1 MSTHVAL
8 LRGINVGGGGKL
20 PMADLRALVSSLG
33 HRDVRT
39 YIQTGNMLFTPSD
52 TDTSALAAGLHAAIA
67 EKFGLRSAVIVI
79 SKAEL
84 AGVISASPYSAE
96 PEPRYVH
103 GVFLAAAPGQAAQDW
118 VREQVAA
125 AQSQGSR
132 DEAAFGGR
140 VLYVHTPDGFGNSE
154 LAKTLLTKR
163 ASPVST
169 GTARNW
175 NTITKLL
182 ALCDD

>member
-1 MSTHVAL
+1 MPTHVAL

-20 PMADLRALVSSLG
+20 PMADLRALVSALG
-33 HRDVRT
+33 HSDVRT
-39 YIQTGNMLFTPSD
+39 YIQSGNVLFTSAD
-52 TDTSALAAGLHAAIA
+52 ADTSALAAGLRAAIA
-67 EKFGLRSAVIVI
+67 EKFGLRTSVVVV
-79 SKAEL
+79 SRAEL
-84 AGVISASPYSAE
+84 ADVISANPYSGE

-103 GVFLAAAPGQAAQDW
+103 GVFLAAEPGKENRDW
-118 VREQVAA
+118 VLGQVAA
-125 AQSQGSR
+125 AREQGSR

-140 VLYVHTPDGFGNSE
+140 VLYVHTPDGFGTSE

-163 ASPVST
+163 ASPVSD

-182 ALCDD
+182 ALC